1 MTHNTENIILI
12 SCLGCV
18 LLFAAL
24 VDLKSR
30 KIPNLITLPSI
41 LIALIYHSAVNG
53 MDGFIFGL
61 AGMFVGIAL
70 MILPYLLGGAGA
82 GDAKLLGAI
91 GAVIGVHNVLQAFI
105 YIAFTGLGSLI
116 LLLIFKRKQ
125 YGIYFMRHI
134 IMIKAVLYTGKIF
147 HVPALPEETQ
157 ASKISYGAIIALG
170 TIVYIVF
177 QATGNNLITI

>member
-1 MTHNTENIILI
+1 MTGRVTPFGYR
-12 SCLGCV
+12 CAV
-18 LLFAAL
+18 FQ
-24 VDLKSR
+24 
-30 KIPNLITLPSI
+30 ITDFTNFN
-41 LIALIYHSAVNG
+41 ARF
-53 MDGFIFGL
+53 DQ
-61 AGMFVGIAL
+61 FVS
-70 MILPYLLGGAGA
+70 
-82 GDAKLLGAI
+82 
-91 GAVIGVHNVLQAFI
+91 GVHDVLQAFI